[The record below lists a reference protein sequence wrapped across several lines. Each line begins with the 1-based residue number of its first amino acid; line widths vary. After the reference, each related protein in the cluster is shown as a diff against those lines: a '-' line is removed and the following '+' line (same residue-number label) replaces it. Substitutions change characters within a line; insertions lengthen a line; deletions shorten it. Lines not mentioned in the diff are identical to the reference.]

1 VDESLVIGF
10 LSPLF
15 DRALP
20 QIVDQGMSENAIEPG
35 HGILTTPQ
43 RGLVFYGSESTLLE
57 EVLRNAVIP
66 NSFAQKR

>member
-1 VDESLVIGF
+1 VDEGLAIGF
-10 LSPLF
+10 LSPRF

-20 QIVDQGMSENAIEPG
+20 QIVDQDMSENAVEPG

-43 RGLVFYGSESTLLE
+43 RGLAFHGSENTMLE
-57 EVLRNAVIP
+57 EVLCNAVIP

>member
-1 VDESLVIGF
+1 VDEGLAIGF
-10 LSPLF
+10 LSSHF

-20 QIVDQGMSENAIEPG
+20 QIVNQGMSENAVEPG

-57 EVLRNAVIP
+57 KILRNAVIH
-66 NSFAQKR
+66 NLFAQKR